1 MESFGI
7 SRDRIFDSRSPSFFH
22 GVMEQTGHRGVDIV
36 LNSLSGE
43 LLHTSWKC
51 VAKRGKMIEL
61 GKRDMLGHAQLD
73 MKLFTGNRSFIG
85 VDLKQLLEDEPES
98 RRYAIPQRN
107 HEI

>member
-1 MESFGI
+1 
-7 SRDRIFDSRSPSFFH
+7 
-22 GVMEQTGHRGVDIV
+22 MEQTGHQGVDIV

-98 RRYAIPQRN
+98 RRYASLQRN
-107 HEI
+107 HEE